1 MMQERPARIERR
13 LSAILAADVA
23 GYSRLMHDDEE
34 ATHVRLTALLAD
46 AVDPAIAAHGGRV
59 VKNTG
64 DGFLAEFPSAV
75 EAVRAALQFQNRV
88 SALAASD
95 AEDRRILFRVGINI
109 GDVIVEPHDIFGDD
123 VNIAARL
130 ESIADPGG
138 ICISSSAYDQVN
150 GRLPIKFADLGEQS
164 LKNMRRRIR
173 AYAVVRE
180 GAGAG
185 SQNVGPRTPT
195 TAPHLSIVVLP
206 FANFGDDPEQDYF
219 VDGVTESLTT
229 DLSRISG
236 SFVIARNT
244 AFTFKGKAVNVQQ
257 VGRELNVR
265 YVLEGSV
272 QRGGKRLRVNVQL
285 IDAESGKHLWAERFE
300 KPVADLFDMQDEIVS
315 RLAHTLD
322 AQLVVAEARRAELSQ
337 DPDALDLVFQGFA
350 CVYQG
355 PTLDHLTQARGF
367 FERAVAIDP
376 RSVGALIGMASV
388 DATMGAY
395 VLTDDRSACFSAAE
409 TNAIRALSL
418 DPARALAHRVLGT
431 VYNMTNRSAQGIA
444 ECEQALA
451 LDRNLADAHA
461 VIGMAKYYL
470 GRAAET
476 EGHILEAFR
485 LSPRD
490 IFSHRWMHFVGMAK
504 LQLGEDAEAAGW
516 FRRSIEANRN
526 SPLTHFGLAAALGLQ
541 GSLDEAQAAVTAGLA
556 LSPGF
561 SIRRWRASNPS
572 SNPTFLDGRER
583 MYRGLRLAGVPE
595 G

>member
-1 MMQERPARIERR
+1 MIQERPARIERR

-23 GYSRLMHDDEE
+23 GYSRLMHEDEE
-34 ATHVRLTALLAD
+34 ATHARLGALLAD
-46 AVDPAIAAHGGRV
+46 AVDPAIAQHGGRV

-75 EAVRAALQFQNRV
+75 EAVRSALQFQNRIHELTG
-88 SALAASD
+88 SE

-138 ICISSSAYDQVN
+138 ICITSSAYEQVS
-150 GRLPIKFADLGEQS
+150 GKLSIEFADLGEQT
-164 LKNMRRRIR
+164 LKNIARPIR
-173 AYAVVRE
+173 AYIVVRE
-180 GAGAG
+180 GAGGGTQPAAL
-185 SQNVGPRTPT
+185 RTPI
-195 TAPHLSIVVLP
+195 TAPHLSMVVLP

-244 AFTFKGKAVNVQQ
+244 AFTFKDKAVNVRQ

-272 QRGGKRLRVNVQL
+272 QRSGKRLRVNVQL

-315 RLAHTLD
+315 RLAQALD
-322 AQLVVAEARRAELSQ
+322 AQLVLAEARRAERLRN
-337 DPDALDLVFQGFA
+337 PDVLDLVFQGFA
-350 CVYQG
+350 SVYHG
-355 PTLDHLTQARGF
+355 PTREHLIRARGF
-367 FERAVAIDP
+367 FERALAIDA
-376 RSVGALIGMASV
+376 RSVGALVGIASV

-395 VLTDDRSACFSAAE
+395 ILTDDRSARLSTAE
-409 TNAIRALSL
+409 TNAIRALTL
-418 DPARALAHRVLGT
+418 DPHRALAHRVLGT
-431 VYNMTNRSAQGIA
+431 IYNMTNRSAQGIA

-470 GRAAET
+470 GRAGET

-490 IFSHRWMHFVGMAK
+490 IFAHRWMHFVGMAK
-504 LQLGEDAEAAGW
+504 MQLGADAEAAVW
-516 FRRSIEANRN
+516 LRRSVEANRN
-526 SPLTHFGLAAALGLQ
+526 SPFTHFLLAGVLGFQ
-541 GSLDEAQAAVTAGLA
+541 GSLDEARAAAAAGLA
-556 LSPGF
+556 LNPGF
-561 SIRRWRASNPS
+561 TISLMRASQPS
-572 SNPTFLDGRER
+572 DNPTFLAGRER
-583 MYRGLRLAGVPE
+583 LYSGMRLAGVPE